1 MTELSQEENSVH
13 TLLPT
18 QGHTVF
24 IYLSLPRVCLLSLS
38 DVRLPFTFLE
48 LLVRVL
54 TVK

>member
-24 IYLSLPRVCLLSLS
+24 ICLSLTRVCLLSLS
-38 DVRLPFTFLE
+38 DLVDKRVSPSPSFNFLFGS
-48 LLVRVL
+48 
-54 TVK
+54 